1 MEGKRT
7 IHSIWLSDI
16 LSFGGETL
24 VGHEG
29 EEFELQPLNVL
40 IGPNAS
46 GKSNLIEI
54 FRLLRALPSDPS
66 QIIREGGGVSEWL
79 WKGGAP
85 VPNAIIILKI
95 DQIEYRL
102 KFTKVGYR
110 WEIVDEQVVIPNR
123 RVERNSTNS
132 PDLSLLANLQHDPQ
146 FSSAIKM
153 LSSIGIYKEWNTGRF
168 SPLRLP
174 QRPDLPSRPLL
185 EDLSNFGLVFNNL
198 PHRIKLKI
206 TEQLTQ
212 IYEGIE
218 EVITQ
223 IDGGTVQTLIREKGL
238 SAPTPI
244 ARISD
249 GTLRFLFLLTLL
261 NQPEL
266 PPLICIEE
274 PESGLHPDVI
284 HKVAD
289 LLIEATQHTQ
299 IIVTTH
305 SEQLVSALSEV
316 PEAIIVCERDETG
329 THLRRLDPEQW
340 RIWLEEYTL
349 GDLWRRGDLGGVRW

>member
-7 IHSIWLSDI
+7 IQSIWLCDI
-16 LSFGGETL
+16 LSFGGEKL
-24 VGHEG
+24 SGDEQ
-29 EEFELQPLNVL
+29 EDIELQPLNVL

-46 GKSNLIEI
+46 GKSNFIEI
-54 FRLLRALPSDPS
+54 FRLLRALPSNPS

-79 WKGGAP
+79 WKGGEP
-85 VPNAIIILKI
+85 VPLAMIILKVG
-95 DQIEYRL
+95 QIEYRL

-110 WEIVDEQVVIPNR
+110 WEIVDEHVVIPGQRTDRDQNL
-123 RVERNSTNS
+123 N
-132 PDLSLLANLQHDPQ
+132 PDFSLLAHPQ
-146 FSSAIKM
+146 VSPQISSLAET

-168 SPLRLP
+168 SPLRSP

-185 EDLSNFGLVFNNL
+185 EDLSNFGLVLNNL
-198 PHRIKLKI
+198 PYRIKRNI

-212 IYEGIE
+212 IYEGVE

-223 IDGGTVQTLIREKGL
+223 IDGGTVQTLIQEKGL
-238 SAPTPI
+238 SSPTPL
-244 ARISD
+244 ARVSD

-284 HKVAD
+284 HKVAE
-289 LLIEATQHTQ
+289 LLVEASKRTQ
-299 IIVTTH
+299 IIATTH
-305 SEQLVSALSEV
+305 SDILVSALSEI

-329 THLRRLDPEQW
+329 THLRRLDPDQW
-340 RIWLEEYTL
+340 KVWLEKYTL